1 MDGHLKTVRTKKML
15 FFQNLKFK
23 TVNFQKFSEFLRD
36 SIFLALIFGYGKIKD
51 IFGAWSSYKNM
62 VCMLRDYF
70 QI

>member
-1 MDGHLKTVRTKKML
+1 MDGQLKTVRTKKML

-23 TVNFQKFSEFLRD
+23 TVNFQKFSKFL
-36 SIFLALIFGYGKIKD
+36 IALVFGYGKIRD